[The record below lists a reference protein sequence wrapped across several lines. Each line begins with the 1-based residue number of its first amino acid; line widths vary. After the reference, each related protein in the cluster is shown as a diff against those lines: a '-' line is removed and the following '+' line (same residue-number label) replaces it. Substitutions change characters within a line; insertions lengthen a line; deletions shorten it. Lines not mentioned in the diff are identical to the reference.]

1 MSANLE
7 AWVHR
12 MWAGRGPA
20 ACLLSPLSLV
30 FRAAAHLRRCRTRA
44 ERLPVP
50 VVVVGNIYVG
60 GTGKTPVTIALVRE
74 LAARGWTPGIVSR
87 GFGRKADDVLEV
99 RPDSAAADVGDEP
112 LLIARETGAPVVVGR
127 RRLEAGRRLLQLHPE
142 VNVVVSDDGLQHYA
156 LGRDVELAVIGARGL
171 GNGWVLP
178 AGPLREPP
186 SRLDDVDAIV
196 LNTPNADT
204 VSSRTP
210 RYVAS
215 SCFGPCTQLA
225 TGETEDIDV
234 LSARIRTENLAALAA
249 AGIAAPSRFFAMV
262 RGHDIDCVE
271 LPLGDHFDFSSNP
284 FAGRTEDLIFIT
296 GKDAVKC
303 ARIPEIAR
311 DPRIWVVGL
320 EVKLDSYL
328 IDFVSSR
335 IEAVWAKHGGDP
347 RRHADPVEEHAV
359 SDDDAPLL
367 S

>member
-1 MSANLE
+1 MSARLE
-7 AWVHR
+7 AWVHH
-12 MWAGRGPA
+12 MWSGRGPA
-20 ACLLSPLSLV
+20 ACLLSPFSLI
-30 FRAAAHLRRCRTRA
+30 FRAAALLRRRRTVA

-87 GFGRKADDVLEV
+87 GFGRETEGVTEV
-99 RPDSAAADVGDEP
+99 RAGSSAADVGDEP

-127 RRLEAGRRLLQLHPE
+127 KRLEAGKKLLELHPE
-142 VNVVVSDDGLQHYA
+142 VDVVVSDDGLQHYA

-186 SRLDDVDAIV
+186 SRLDEVDAIV

-225 TGETEDIDV
+225 TGETADIDT
-234 LSARIRTENLAALAA
+234 LAARMREEHLTALAA
-249 AGIAAPSRFFAMV
+249 AGIAAPGRFFAMV
-262 RGHDIDCVE
+262 RGHDIECEE
-271 LPLGDHFDFSSNP
+271 LPLGDHFDFSENP
-284 FAGRTEDLIFIT
+284 FADRTEDLIFIT

-303 ARIPEIAR
+303 AKIPELAR

-320 EVKLDSYL
+320 EVRLDDYL

-335 IEAVWAKHGGDP
+335 IEEAWEKLGRNP
-347 RRHADPVEEHAV
+347 RCHTDPVEDHALRGEL
-359 SDDDAPLL
+359 D
-367 S
+367 